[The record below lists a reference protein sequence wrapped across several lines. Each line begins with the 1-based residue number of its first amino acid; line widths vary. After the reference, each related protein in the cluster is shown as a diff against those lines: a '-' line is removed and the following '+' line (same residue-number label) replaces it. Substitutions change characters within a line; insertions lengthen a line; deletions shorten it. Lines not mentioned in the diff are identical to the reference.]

1 MKIKSVILYATLVLA
16 ALLAYG
22 PVRTKIAAH
31 THNNTSVQKTPT
43 STEFTLQEQA
53 LKAKETSA
61 QELELIETQSI
72 DNTPTSHTEP
82 AQVWINVFV
91 HGIMSI
97 KPHLN
102 MSNFMRFMR
111 DDVENTTYAKTVEI
125 MRQDDFFYK
134 NQAMQGFG
142 FKKVDPSDTTP
153 GNASSALASILNDV
167 VKISHGPN
175 IENHYYTYGWSGL
188 LSPTKRYKD
197 AIELY
202 KNIEQTVQYFNQKG
216 ITPKI
221 RVFGYSHGGN
231 VVLNLG
237 AVRQREAVRK
247 DLVIDEMLLIGT
259 PIQKETDYLVNDQLF
274 KKVYNIF
281 SACDRVQKMDFFSFN
296 RAFSRRI
303 LSDRD
308 GFILPKKL
316 VQIQLKLTRLTPA
329 ARKNPRK
336 VAASFNFNSRMILSG
351 KSHLLRDSSPGHGEL
366 WFFGWTPVHYRE
378 NFALNPLPAVAITPF
393 ILKTVQEVENLL
405 IPGTPVIFDMRPEH
419 GVTIIKNIR
428 NQTFYRVVDFLP
440 HDTLLKLKEKARTY
454 APQNYTCEAYEEC
467 VQKAYRQAHDFYQ
480 KEWSLQA
487 RRKQHY
493 NSRKERKK
501 ARIEARK
508 AKKTQENNA
517 KKIPSSK

>member
-1 MKIKSVILYATLVLA
+1 MKIKSVIVYATMMLA
-16 ALLAYG
+16 LLLAYG
-22 PVRTKIAAH
+22 PVRTKITPHHQNNANQTNPPASAPRI
-31 THNNTSVQKTPT
+31 THGHSLAVPAIEPEVVQEPASEEIQSNTHQSTP
-43 STEFTLQEQA
+43 Q
-53 LKAKETSA
+53 
-61 QELELIETQSI
+61 
-72 DNTPTSHTEP
+72 EP
-82 AQVWINVFV
+82 AQVWMNIFV

-142 FKKVDPSDTTP
+142 FKKVDPSDTTT
-153 GNASSALASILNDV
+153 GNASSALGSILDDV
-167 VKISHGPN
+167 IAMSHGPN
-175 IENHYYTYGWSGL
+175 IKNHYYTYGWSGL
-188 LSPTKRYKD
+188 LSHTARYKD
-197 AIELY
+197 AIDLY
-202 KNIEQTVQYFNQKG
+202 KNIEKEVQRFIDNG

-221 RVFGYSHGGN
+221 RIFGYSHGGN

-237 AVRQREAVRK
+237 AVRQKEAVRK
-247 DLVIDEMLLIGT
+247 DLVIDEMLLLGT
-259 PIQKETDYLVNDQLF
+259 PIQKETDYLINDQVF
-274 KKVYNIF
+274 KKVYNIY

-303 LSDRD
+303 CSERSD
-308 GFILPKKL
+308 FILPKKL
-316 VQIQLKLTRLTPA
+316 VQIQLKLTRLTPV

-378 NFALNPLPAVAITPF
+378 NFALNPLPAVAIAPF
-393 ILKTVQEVENLL
+393 ILKTVQDVENLL
-405 IPGTPVIFDMRPEH
+405 TPGIPVIFDMRPEH
-419 GVTIIKNIR
+419 GVTLIKNVK
-428 NQTFYRVVDFLP
+428 NQTFYKIVDFIP
-440 HDTLLKLKEKARTY
+440 HEALLKLKEKAQRY
-454 APQNYTCEAYEEC
+454 APQDYTCQAYEDH
-467 VQKAYRQAHDFYQ
+467 VQTAYAQAHEFYQ

-487 RRKQHY
+487 RRKQY
-493 NSRKERKK
+493 YSTRKERKK

-508 AKKTQENNA
+508 AKR
-517 KKIPSSK
+517 SSPHDS